1 MINQI
6 FKRSFVFKK
15 TEMIDIFLIIL
26 LSLINVIVRG
36 FVLLFF
42 LLLLC
47 VYYSKILTLLSYY

>member
-1 MINQI
+1 
-6 FKRSFVFKK
+6 
-15 TEMIDIFLIIL
+15 MIDIFLIIL